1 MINGI
6 NRELRMELE
15 GFKSKAGTT
24 AEGERLV
31 EYYREGEGSRRS
43 LKLRV
48 SKDNNLI
55 VEFIENRTVPGVALG
70 ERVTS
75 PAHSVELERRFL
87 QAMASH
93 HFNAT
98 WLEDGHTVVDLEMV
112 RRGFEVG
119 KLKSGEFIWYR
130 RENGATI
137 IVKREE
143 SDQLP
148 SSFTDP
154 ARLVVIGVTG
164 KELVVKALDY
174 KSLVLFMESNAHY
187 DLYRPDHDI
196 HIPGVYSPDHI
207 TVH

>member
-1 MINGI
+1 MK
-6 NRELRMELE
+6 LE
-15 GFKSKAGTT
+15 GFKSKSATT
-24 AEGERLV
+24 AEGERIV
-31 EYYREGEGSRRS
+31 EYYPHDAGPRRC

-48 SKDNNLI
+48 NEGQNLI
-55 VEFIENRTVPGVALG
+55 VEFIEDGTVPGIAPG

-75 PAHSVELERRFL
+75 PVHSEELEKRFL
-87 QAMASH
+87 TAMAAH

-112 RRGFEVG
+112 RRGYEVG
-119 KLKSGEFIWYR
+119 KLGSGELIWYR

-148 SSFTDP
+148 SSFADP
-154 ARLVVIGVTG
+154 TRLVVVGVTG
-164 KELVVKALDY
+164 KELVVKAMDF

-187 DLYRPDHDI
+187 DLYQPDHDI
-196 HIPGVYSPDHI
+196 HIPGVYSTGHI

>member
-1 MINGI
+1 
-6 NRELRMELE
+6 MELE
-15 GFKSKAGTT
+15 GFKSKSGKT
-24 AEGERLV
+24 ADGERLV
-31 EYYREGEGSRRS
+31 EYYPEGEGTRRS

-48 SKDNNLI
+48 NSDNNLI
-55 VEFIENRTVPGVALG
+55 IEFIEDGTVPGVALG

-75 PAHSVELERRFL
+75 PVHSEELEQRFL
-87 QAMASH
+87 KAMASH

-98 WLEDGHTVVDLEMV
+98 WLEDGHTVIDLEMV
-112 RRGFEVG
+112 RRGYEVG
-119 KLKSGEFIWYR
+119 TLKSGELIWYR

-148 SSFTDP
+148 SSFADP
-154 ARLVVIGVTG
+154 ARLVVIGATG

-196 HIPGVYSPDHI
+196 HIPGVYSLDLV